1 MLEMSKAKWPI
12 PTGHINIYIIP
23 FLMPVLCHVSGWIW
37 NCQFWWCYPTSWKFR
52 VKPDDEKIAW
62 INEICTNLLKKH
74 FFNEGDDL
82 METLREILNDP
93 NHPDNYWI
101 SNMNDGCVQC
111 HFCERSYAYVGS
123 LKTHE
128 ETKHNAKVPK
138 PKTSKESDTRSDDV
152 ESYCNVL
159 F

>member
-1 MLEMSKAKWPI
+1 MKYVQ
-12 PTGHINIYIIP
+12 IY
-23 FLMPVLCHVSGWIW
+23 W
-37 NCQFWWCYPTSWKFR
+37 
-52 VKPDDEKIAW
+52 
-62 INEICTNLLKKH
+62 KKH

-93 NHPDNYWI
+93 NHPENYWI
-101 SNMNDGCVQC
+101 SSMNDGRVQC
-111 HFCERSYAYVGS
+111 HFCERSYTYVGS

-138 PKTSKESDTRSDDV
+138 PKTSKESGTRSDDV

-159 F
+159 FKLTLLHKIWIKPWIWLMETEVFVLLNVNYLSTT